1 VLPFI
6 PLPENYGFLRR
17 DGLRYPS
24 AQDVDGAI
32 VGALRSLARDRPV
45 WILGGSFTVAIPD
58 SSRAYHCSVLIS
70 PSGDV
75 VAQYRNLYLFDVD
88 LGSDGGS
95 FRKSDA
101 IALGDQ
107 VVSAKT
113 DFGILYM
120 SIVYD
125 LRYPEL

>member
-1 VLPFI
+1 
-6 PLPENYGFLRR
+6 
-17 DGLRYPS
+17 
-24 AQDVDGAI
+24 
-32 VGALRSLARDRPV
+32 VGALRSLARDRSV
-45 WILGGSFTVAIPD
+45 WILGGSFPEAIPD
-58 SSRAYHCSVLIS
+58 SSRVYHCSVLVS

-95 FRKSDA
+95 FRESDA
-101 IALGDQ
+101 IAPGDP

-113 DFGILYM
+113 DFDILGM
-120 SIVYD
+120 SIGYD